1 MRKFIHTIVIKFT
14 TLKQFVKS
22 IEIKGLDE
30 TTWQL
35 QTKYD
40 LNLIILM

>member
-22 IEIKGLDE
+22 IKIEIEGIDE
-30 TTWQL
+30 TTWR
-35 QTKYD
+35 
-40 LNLIILM
+40 

>member
-30 TTWQL
+30 TTWQCQIILSL

-40 LNLIILM
+40 L